1 MQRNDVSNK
10 LLTSTRARLAEI
22 GGTVAS
28 TEPQPC
34 VSSGLH
40 PSHAQPA
47 DWRSGG
53 KNASKLRKGP
63 LLFHISAR
71 CPPCVSGGFKL
82 HTFWKVFNSD
92 RR

>member
-34 VSSGLH
+34 VSGVLH
-40 PSHAQPA
+40 PPQAQPA
-47 DWRSGG
+47 DGG
-53 KNASKLRKGP
+53 REARMPAS
-63 LLFHISAR
+63 SATGR
-71 CPPCVSGGFKL
+71 YSF
-82 HTFWKVFNSD
+82 T
-92 RR
+92 

>member
-34 VSSGLH
+34 VSGVLH
-40 PSHAQPA
+40 HPMPSRRIGGREARMPA
-47 DWRSGG
+47 S
-53 KNASKLRKGP
+53 
-63 LLFHISAR
+63 SATAAI
-71 CPPCVSGGFKL
+71 VSHKCE
-82 HTFWKVFNSD
+82 VAP
-92 RR
+92 RV